1 MGRAPMGPRT
11 NGRAVQMG
19 PRRTSARSLVL
30 FPRTRQRRWPATTG
44 LRAPASTGRMKC
56 LPEKFEGNLMTYDNR
71 QFYIDGAWVD
81 PAEPKEFKVI
91 NPADESVAGV
101 ISMGGSKDVERAV
114 GAARRAFESYS
125 RTSPAERLTLM
136 QRILAA
142 YKAHYGEIA
151 QAISTEMGAP
161 ITLAKGSQT
170 RIGVGHISAMIDVL
184 KTFKFEEMRGT
195 VRLVQEPVGV
205 CALIT
210 PWNWPMNQVAAKVVP
225 ALAAGCTMV
234 LKPSEYSPFSAILW
248 AKVMHEAGVPAGV
261 FNLINGDGPSVGA
274 PLASH
279 RDIDMVSFTGSTRAG
294 TEVARSAAASVKRV
308 HQELGGKSP
317 NVLLEDADFERAV
330 KQGVLHVFQNS
341 GQSCNAPTRMLVPAE
356 KMAAVEAIAKRVA
369 QSVIVGD
376 PAAENTTLGPVV
388 SKLQFDR
395 VEGFIEKGIAEG
407 AHLITGGVGRPEG
420 LAKGYY
426 VKPTIFSN
434 VRNDMTI
441 AREEI
446 FGPVLCIL
454 PYRTEEEAVQIANDT
469 PYGLAAYVW
478 SEDKAR
484 ARRVGNRIRAGQVAL
499 NGAYGDM
506 QTPFGGFKM
515 SGNGREYGEFGLR
528 DFLEV
533 KAMIGVDAA

>member
-1 MGRAPMGPRT
+1 MR
-11 NGRAVQMG
+11 
-19 PRRTSARSLVL
+19 
-30 FPRTRQRRWPATTG
+30 
-44 LRAPASTGRMKC
+44 
-56 LPEKFEGNLMTYDNR
+56 YDNR

-81 PAEPKEFKVI
+81 PASPKVFDVI
-91 NPADESVAGV
+91 NPATEAVAGV
-101 ISMGGSKDVERAV
+101 ISMGGAQDVDRAV
-114 GAARRAFESYS
+114 AAARRAFDAYS
-125 RTSPAERLTLM
+125 RTTPQERLALM
-136 QRILAA
+136 ERILTA
-142 YKAHYGEIA
+142 YKAHYDEIA

-170 RIGVGHISAMIDVL
+170 RIGVGHISAMIEVL
-184 KTFKFEEMRGT
+184 KSFKFEETRGK

-261 FNLINGDGPSVGA
+261 FNLINGDGTHVGA
-274 PLASH
+274 PLSSH
-279 RDIDMVSFTGSTRAG
+279 RDVDMVSFTGSTRAG
-294 TEVARSAAASVKRV
+294 TEVARNAAASVKRV

-317 NVLLEDADFERAV
+317 NVLLDDADFERAV
-330 KQGVLHVFQNS
+330 KQSVLHVFQNS
-341 GQSCNAPTRMLVPAE
+341 GQSCNAPTRMLVPAG
-356 KMAAVEAIAKRVA
+356 KMAAVEAIAKRIAETV
-369 QSVIVGD
+369 VVGD
-376 PAAENTTLGPVV
+376 PASEKTNLGPVV

-395 VEGFIEKGIAEG
+395 VEGYIEKGIAEG
-407 AHLITGGVGRPEG
+407 ASLITGGIGRPEG

-454 PYRTEEEAVQIANDT
+454 PYQTEEQAVQIANDT

-478 SEDKAR
+478 SQDTVR

-499 NGAYGDM
+499 NGASGDM
-506 QTPFGGFKM
+506 STPFGGFKA

>member
-1 MGRAPMGPRT
+1 MDFLKDGA
-11 NGRAVQMG
+11 
-19 PRRTSARSLVL
+19 
-30 FPRTRQRRWPATTG
+30 
-44 LRAPASTGRMKC
+44 
-56 LPEKFEGNLMTYDNR
+56 MTYDNR

-81 PAEPKEFKVI
+81 SVEPKEFSVV
-91 NPADESVAGV
+91 NPATEEIAGT
-101 ISMGGSKDVERAV
+101 ISMGGPKDVDRAV
-114 GAARRAFESYS
+114 AAARRAFDGYS
-125 RTSPAERLTLM
+125 RTTPAERLALLE
-136 QRILAA
+136 RVLAGD
-142 YKAHYGEIA
+142 KAHYDEIA
-151 QAISTEMGAP
+151 VAISTEMGAP

-170 RIGVGHISAMIDVL
+170 RIGVGHIGAMIEVL
-184 KTFKFEEMRGT
+184 KTFKFEEMHGT
-195 VRLVQEPVGV
+195 TRLVQEPVGV

-248 AKVMHEAGVPAGV
+248 AKVMDEAKGPAGV
-261 FNLINGDGPSVGA
+261 FNLINGDGANVGA
-274 PLASH
+274 PLSSH

-294 TEVARSAAASVKRV
+294 TEVAKNAAASVKRV

-317 NVLLEDADFERAV
+317 NVLLDDADFERAV
-330 KQGVLHVFQNS
+330 KQSVLHVFQNS
-341 GQSCNAPTRMLVPAE
+341 GQSCNAPTRMLVPAAKLAE
-356 KMAAVEAIAKRVA
+356 VEAIAKRVA
-369 QSVIVGD
+369 ESVITGD
-376 PAAENTTLGPVV
+376 PASEKTNLGPVV

-407 AHLITGGVGRPEG
+407 AHLITGGAGRPDG
-420 LAKGYY
+420 LTKGYF

-454 PYRTEEEAVQIANDT
+454 PYQNEEEAVQIANDT

-478 SEDKAR
+478 SEDNVR

-499 NGAYGDM
+499 NGASGDM

-515 SGNGREYGEFGLR
+515 FGNGREYGEFGLR